1 MRPDAFL
8 INTSRAAIVDEAA
21 LLAALAENRIAGAG
35 LDVFETEPLPAG
47 SPLRNACHAIIS
59 PHAAFYSDA
68 SVDALQRLASEEA
81 LRGLRGEPL
90 RCALT

>member
-1 MRPDAFL
+1 M
-8 INTSRAAIVDEAA
+8 DED
-21 LLAALAENRIAGAG
+21 ALATALVSGQLSGAG
-35 LDVFETEPLPAG
+35 LDVFEKEPLPPD
-47 SPLRNACHAIIS
+47 SPLRKAPHVIMS